1 MIKKFIFHSYIDM
14 SNELLSLLSEHEE
27 AKFCVKT
34 FRDIAVFT
42 DKRVLVVDKQG
53 LTGKKKEYFSI
64 PYKSIITYAIETAG
78 TFDLDSEIKLTFS
91 GGIEIELQFAKNK
104 EMNDLLIKVYHLIN
118 DYILLHS

>member
-1 MIKKFIFHSYIDM
+1 MIKKFIFHSYTDM
-14 SNELLSLLSEHEE
+14 PNELLSLLSEHEE

-118 DYILLHS
+118 DYILLNS